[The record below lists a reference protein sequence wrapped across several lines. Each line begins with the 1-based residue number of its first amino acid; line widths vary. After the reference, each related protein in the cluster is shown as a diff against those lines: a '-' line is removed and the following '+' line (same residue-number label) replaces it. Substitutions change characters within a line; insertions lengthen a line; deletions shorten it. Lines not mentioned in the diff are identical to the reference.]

1 MFFFDPIYF
10 VFVAPGFLLA
20 ALATILT
27 KSTFAK
33 YSNVASSKR
42 ITGAQAAREML
53 QRHGIRG
60 VNIEPTQGQLTDHY
74 DPTTRT
80 LRLSQGVY
88 DSYSLSAIGIACH
101 EAGHAI
107 QHAHKYTA
115 LSLRSALVPATNL
128 STGLAFPAIM
138 LGMFLSIEMFI
149 LIGVV
154 LFSMGVVFALVT
166 LPVEWDASHR
176 AKTAMVEAGL
186 LSSSEKAGASAVLNA
201 AFLTYLA
208 AALTNIL
215 VLVYY
220 LSRLGILGGGDD

>member
-74 DPTTRT
+74 DPTTQT
-80 LRLSQGVY
+80 LRLSQGIY
-88 DSYSLSAIGIACH
+88 NRAIRSQLLVSP
-101 EAGHAI
+101 AI

-138 LGMFLSIEMFI
+138 LGMFLTIEMFV

-176 AKTAMVEAGL
+176 TKTAMVEAGL

-215 VLVYY
+215 ILVYY
-220 LSRLGILGGGDD
+220 LFRLGILGGSDD

>member
-1 MFFFDPIYF
+1 MLFFDPMYLLF
-10 VFVAPGFLLA
+10 SAPGFLLA
-20 ALATILT
+20 TLATILT

-33 YSNVASSKR
+33 YSQVASSKK

-53 QRHGIRG
+53 QRHGVHG
-60 VNIEPTQGQLTDHY
+60 VNIEPTHGQLTDHY
-74 DPTTRT
+74 DPTTKT
-80 LRLSQGVY
+80 LRLSQDVY
-88 DSYSLSAIGIACH
+88 GSHSLSAVGIACH

-107 QHAHKYTA
+107 QHAHKYAA

-128 STGLAFPAIM
+128 STGLAFPAMM
-138 LGMFLSIEMFI
+138 LGMFLSIEMFV
-149 LIGVV
+149 LFGVV

-176 AKTAMVEAGL
+176 AKSAMVEAGL
-186 LSSSEKAGASAVLNA
+186 LSEQEQTGASAVLNA

-215 VLVYY
+215 ILVYY
-220 LSRLGILGGGDD
+220 LFRLGILGGSDD

>member
-1 MFFFDPIYF
+1 MLFFDPMYLLF
-10 VFVAPGFLLA
+10 SAPGFLLA
-20 ALATILT
+20 TLATILT

-33 YSNVASSKR
+33 YSQIASSKK

-53 QRHGIRG
+53 QRHGVHG
-60 VNIEPTQGQLTDHY
+60 VNIEPTHGQLTDHY
-74 DPTTRT
+74 DPTTKT
-80 LRLSQGVY
+80 LRLSQDVY
-88 DSYSLSAIGIACH
+88 GSYSLSAVGIACH

-107 QHAHKYTA
+107 QHAHKYAA

-128 STGLAFPAIM
+128 STGLAFPAMM
-138 LGMFLSIEMFI
+138 LGMFLSIEMFV
-149 LIGVV
+149 LFGVV

-176 AKTAMVEAGL
+176 AKSAMVEAGL
-186 LSSSEKAGASAVLNA
+186 LSEQEQTGASAVLNA

-215 VLVYY
+215 ILVYY
-220 LSRLGILGGGDD
+220 LFRLGILGGSDD

>member
-1 MFFFDPIYF
+1 MLFFDPMYLLF
-10 VFVAPGFLLA
+10 SAPGFLLA
-20 ALATILT
+20 TLATILT

-33 YSNVASSKR
+33 YSQVASSKK

-53 QRHGIRG
+53 QRHGVHG
-60 VNIEPTQGQLTDHY
+60 VNIEPTHGQLTDHY
-74 DPTTRT
+74 DPTTKT
-80 LRLSQGVY
+80 LRLSQDVY
-88 DSYSLSAIGIACH
+88 GSYSLSAVGIACH

-107 QHAHKYTA
+107 QHAHKYAA

-128 STGLAFPAIM
+128 STGLAFPAMM
-138 LGMFLSIEMFI
+138 LGMFLSIEMFV
-149 LIGVV
+149 LFGVV

-176 AKTAMVEAGL
+176 AKSAMVEAGL
-186 LSSSEKAGASAVLNA
+186 LSEQEQTGASAVLNA

-215 VLVYY
+215 ILVYY
-220 LSRLGILGGGDD
+220 LFRLGILGGSDD

>member
-74 DPTTRT
+74 DPTTQT

-88 DSYSLSAIGIACH
+88 DSYSLQLLVSPVMKQDTLFNMRIST
-101 EAGHAI
+101 
-107 QHAHKYTA
+107 QHYR
-115 LSLRSALVPATNL
+115 LDPPWFQQLICQPA
-128 STGLAFPAIM
+128 
-138 LGMFLSIEMFI
+138 
-149 LIGVV
+149 
-154 LFSMGVVFALVT
+154 
-166 LPVEWDASHR
+166 
-176 AKTAMVEAGL
+176 
-186 LSSSEKAGASAVLNA
+186 
-201 AFLTYLA
+201 
-208 AALTNIL
+208 
-215 VLVYY
+215 
-220 LSRLGILGGGDD
+220 

>member
-42 ITGAQAAREML
+42 VTGAQAAREML

-60 VNIEPTQGQLTDHY
+60 VNIEPTHGQLTDHY
-74 DPTTRT
+74 DPTTQT
-80 LRLSQGVY
+80 LRLSQGIY
-88 DSYSLSAIGIACH
+88 NRAIRSQLLVSP
-101 EAGHAI
+101 AI
-107 QHAHKYTA
+107 QHSHKYTA

-138 LGMFLSIEMFI
+138 LGMFLTIEMFV

-166 LPVEWDASHR
+166 LLVEWDASHR

-186 LSSSEKAGASAVLNA
+186 LSPSEKAGASAVLNA

-215 VLVYY
+215 ILVYY
-220 LSRLGILGGGDD
+220 LFRLGVLGGSDD

>member
-1 MFFFDPIYF
+1 MLFFDPMYLLF
-10 VFVAPGFLLA
+10 SAPGFLLA
-20 ALATILT
+20 TLATILT

-33 YSNVASSKR
+33 YSQVASSKK

-53 QRHGIRG
+53 QRHGVHG
-60 VNIEPTQGQLTDHY
+60 VNIEPTHGQLTDHY
-74 DPTTRT
+74 DPTTKT
-80 LRLSQGVY
+80 LRLSQDVY
-88 DSYSLSAIGIACH
+88 GSYSLSAVGIACH

-107 QHAHKYTA
+107 QHAHKYAA

-128 STGLAFPAIM
+128 STGLAFPAMM
-138 LGMFLSIEMFI
+138 LGMFLSIEMFV
-149 LIGVV
+149 LCGVV

-176 AKTAMVEAGL
+176 AKSAMVEAGL
-186 LSSSEKAGASAVLNA
+186 LSEQEQTGASAVLNA

-215 VLVYY
+215 ILVYY
-220 LSRLGILGGGDD
+220 LFRLGILGGSDD

>member
-74 DPTTRT
+74 DPTTQT

-107 QHAHKYTA
+107 
-115 LSLRSALVPATNL
+115 
-128 STGLAFPAIM
+128 
-138 LGMFLSIEMFI
+138 
-149 LIGVV
+149 
-154 LFSMGVVFALVT
+154 
-166 LPVEWDASHR
+166 
-176 AKTAMVEAGL
+176 
-186 LSSSEKAGASAVLNA
+186 
-201 AFLTYLA
+201 
-208 AALTNIL
+208 
-215 VLVYY
+215 
-220 LSRLGILGGGDD
+220 

>member
-74 DPTTRT
+74 DPTTQT
-80 LRLSQGVY
+80 LRLSQGV
-88 DSYSLSAIGIACH
+88 LTAIHFQLLVSPVTKQDTLFNMRIST
-101 EAGHAI
+101 
-107 QHAHKYTA
+107 QHYR
-115 LSLRSALVPATNL
+115 LDPPWFQQPICQPA
-128 STGLAFPAIM
+128 
-138 LGMFLSIEMFI
+138 
-149 LIGVV
+149 
-154 LFSMGVVFALVT
+154 
-166 LPVEWDASHR
+166 
-176 AKTAMVEAGL
+176 
-186 LSSSEKAGASAVLNA
+186 
-201 AFLTYLA
+201 
-208 AALTNIL
+208 
-215 VLVYY
+215 
-220 LSRLGILGGGDD
+220 